1 MENNNEGR
9 NNGKFAKGNTF
20 GGRTKGSK
28 TKATQNIRETFLKF
42 IEDNLERMQADFD
55 ELDAKDRFKYLFEMS
70 KFILP
75 SLKAVEFGNVL
86 DELTEEEFVVI
97 IEKLKSE
104 YSNN

>member
-9 NNGKFAKGNTF
+9 NNGKFAKGNSF

-28 TKATQNIRETFLKF
+28 NKATQNIRETFLKF
-42 IEDNLERMQADFD
+42 IESNLDRMQEDYD
-55 ELDAKDRFKYLFEMS
+55 LLDAKDRFAFLFQMT

-86 DELTEEEFVVI
+86 DELTEDEFAVI

-104 YSNN
+104 YSQN